1 MAVTYLPPITRS
13 SAELGASLLM
23 EAVESGPAYARSGRY
38 STRWHIVR
46 SAVDRIAEW
55 RNGEIERTFTFWC
68 GPVAHGFRTITTDE
82 VPEGEPL
89 CGTCYGRREG
99 YDPDRP
105 ELLFTPVTHARP
117 RVCPGS
123 HSGFYADGDRYNRG
137 TCLVCAEPVK
147 LRACG
152 GRWYGGANSW
162 GPQLHGP
169 GPGLIEPCE
178 FHGWRE
184 LTKATD
190 SNGQAVVACRCKC
203 VEATQ

>member
-1 MAVTYLPPITRS
+1 MTVTYLPPITAAALN
-13 SAELGASLLM
+13 SAHLYST

-46 SAVDRIAEW
+46 SAVDRIVEW
-55 RNGEIERTFTFWC
+55 RDGEIERTFTYWC

-82 VPEGEPL
+82 VPDGEPL

-123 HSGFYADGDRYNRG
+123 HSGFYGGDRFNRG

-147 LRACG
+147 LRA
-152 GRWYGGANSW
+152 W
-162 GPQLHGP
+162 GPLV
-169 GPGLIEPCE
+169 
-178 FHGWRE
+178 WRRE
-184 LTKATD
+184 LVGSTTPRPRTWTD
-190 SNGQAVVACRCKC
+190 RAVWSSTAG
-203 VEATQ
+203 AG